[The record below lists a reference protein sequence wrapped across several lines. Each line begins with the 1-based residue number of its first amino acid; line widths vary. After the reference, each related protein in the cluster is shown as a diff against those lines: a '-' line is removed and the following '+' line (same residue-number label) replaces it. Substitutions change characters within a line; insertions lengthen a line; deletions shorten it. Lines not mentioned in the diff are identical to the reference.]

1 METRVV
7 FEEKVALAPHEFNK
21 LRDISIDQILL
32 NKFAAVNE
40 GRCSIHG
47 WVVPGSLRI
56 LSRSMAQIEGGRF
69 TGDLITWIQ
78 VEGSVIYPVDGARIT
93 GLVLKKNK
101 MGIFVMYK
109 DAIQAMVPRD
119 LHLGNEEFDSVQIG
133 DQVEIEIK
141 KSRFQVKDMNI
152 VSVGLFIRKVAS
164 APTAEAIM
172 NQIAK
177 RPKISDI
184 PLDLVEA
191 PEEPEVEVEPGVE
204 SEVEVEPEVESEVE
218 SEVEPE
224 PEVEPTFQDDA
235 L

>member
-7 FEEKVALAPHEFNK
+7 FEEKVALAPNEFNR
-21 LRDISIDQILL
+21 LRDINIDQILL
-32 NKFAAVNE
+32 NKFAANNE

-56 LSRSMAQIEGGRF
+56 VSRSMAQIEGGRF

-78 VEGSVIYPVDGARIT
+78 VEGSVIYPVDGVRVT

-101 MGIFVMYK
+101 MGIFVIYK
-109 DAIQAMVPRD
+109 DAIQIMVPRD
-119 LHLGNEEFDSVQIG
+119 LHIGNEEFDGVQVG

-141 KSRFQVKDMNI
+141 KSRFQVKDLNI
-152 VSVGLFIRKVAS
+152 ISVGLFIKKVSS

-172 NQIAK
+172 NEIAK

-184 PLDLVEA
+184 PLDIVGNESEEEEAEEEEEEQPEEEEVEA
-191 PEEPEVEVEPGVE
+191 ENE
-204 SEVEVEPEVESEVE
+204 
-218 SEVEPE
+218 
-224 PEVEPTFQDDA
+224 DA
-235 L
+235 F

>member
-7 FEEKVALAPHEFNK
+7 FEEKVALAPSEFNR

-32 NKFAAVNE
+32 NKFAATNE

-56 LSRSMAQIEGGRF
+56 LSRSMAQVESGRF
-69 TGDLITWIQ
+69 TGDLVTWVQ
-78 VEGSVIYPVDGARIT
+78 VEGTVIYPVDGIRVS

-101 MGIFVMYK
+101 MGIFVIYK
-109 DAIQAMVPRD
+109 EAIQIMVPRD
-119 LHLGNEEFDSVQIG
+119 LHIGNEEFDSVQIG

-141 KSRFQVKDMNI
+141 KSRFQVKDINI
-152 VSVGLFIRKVAS
+152 VSVGLFIRKISS

-172 NQIAK
+172 NQVAK

-184 PLDLVEA
+184 PLDIVENESEVEA
-191 PEEPEVEVEPGVE
+191 EAEPEEEPEEEEEEAEEEAPEVEVGNL
-204 SEVEVEPEVESEVE
+204 SE
-218 SEVEPE
+218 
-224 PEVEPTFQDDA
+224 DYA